1 MQLTFD
7 FGTAGLISEAWRR
20 LTDHFGPADSG
31 PVRTPI
37 GQLVKSLISNRTY
50 DAVSLG
56 AYERLTEAL
65 SWSGIAAAPVG
76 RIEALIADVEFA
88 DTKARH
94 LKAAMQQV
102 EAGHADFDLAFLG
115 ALPQAEALGWLQ
127 RLPGVGPKV
136 AASVLNLSTLGR
148 QAFVIDT
155 HVARILR
162 RLGVIGPRTTAAA
175 AHGQVMGALAGWSAP
190 QLTGLHV
197 QMKRLGQTICRPQR
211 PRCGDCPIIGTC
223 RRAGLGDEA

>member
-7 FGTAGLISEAWRR
+7 FGASGLIGEAWRR
-20 LTDHFGPADSG
+20 LTAHFGPADFG
-31 PVRTPI
+31 PARTPI

-65 SWSGIAAAPVG
+65 SWSAIAGAPVG

-88 DTKARH
+88 DAKARH

-102 EAGHADFDLAFLG
+102 EAAHADFDLAFLG
-115 ALPQAEALGWLQ
+115 ALPEDEALEWLQ

-136 AASVLNLSTLGR
+136 AASVLNFSTLGR
-148 QAFVIDT
+148 PAFVIDT

-175 AHGQVMGALAGWSAP
+175 AHGQVIGALARWSP
-190 QLTGLHV
+190 PELTELHV
-197 QMKRLGQTICRPQR
+197 QMKRLGQAICRPQR
-211 PRCGDCPIIGTC
+211 PHCGVCPISATC
-223 RRAGLGDEA
+223 RRSGVGEEA